1 VESKNGITGS
11 VIKLR
16 TGAKG
21 RLKPGHP
28 WIYADQLLKFDRP
41 VKPAEVVTVLT
52 ADGKFVGRGYYNPK
66 SLITVRL
73 LTFKDEAIDRD
84 FFGRR
89 LKECLEKRKDL
100 FDITDAYRAVFS
112 ESDGLPGLILDMYAD
127 TAVFQIFT
135 LGMEKFR
142 DDIIESVREVI
153 GPKYIYERG
162 DSPYRKIEGLEET
175 TGWVGPSGNDV
186 VEIREYKTRF
196 FVDVAKGHK
205 TGFYLDQ
212 RRARM
217 GLENISKNKKVL
229 DLFCFS
235 GGFAVSAA
243 VYGAQSV
250 LAVDIKEDWLE
261 LGRRNAELNGVSNKI
276 KFMKGDVFDV
286 LREKL
291 HAGEKYDIVVL
302 DPPSFLR
309 TKKALA
315 GAARGYK
322 ELNLTAMKVLAD
334 GGVLCTFSCSHN
346 MPNEMYSDIIKKA
359 ALDAGKDITVLKRC
373 HQAMD
378 HPIARQIPETE
389 YLKGYFLKVTSKK

>member
-1 VESKNGITGS
+1 MESKNRITGS

-16 TGAKG
+16 SGAKG

-28 WIYADQLLKFDRP
+28 WIYAEQFLKLDRP
-41 VKPAEVVTVLT
+41 VKPGEIVTVET

-73 LTFKDEAIDRD
+73 LSFKDEAIDRD

-89 LKECLEKRKDL
+89 LKECLEKRKSL
-100 FDITDAYRAVFS
+100 LDITDAYRAVFS
-112 ESDGLPGLILDMYAD
+112 ESDGLPGLILDVYAD

-135 LGMEKFR
+135 LGMEKFK
-142 DDIIESVREVI
+142 DYIVESVREVI

-175 TGWVGPSGNDV
+175 TGWVGHAGDDV
-186 VEIREYKTRF
+186 VEIREHKTRF
-196 FVDVAKGHK
+196 LVDVVRGHK

-217 GLENISKNKKVL
+217 GLENIAKNKKVL

-235 GGFAVSAA
+235 GGFAVTAA
-243 VYGAQSV
+243 VYGAESV

-261 LGRRNAELNGVSNKI
+261 LGRRNAELNKVASRV

-291 HAGEKYDIVVL
+291 RSGERYDIVVL

-315 GAARGYK
+315 GAVRGYK
-322 ELNLTAMKVLAD
+322 ELNLTAMKVLVD

-359 ALDAGKDITVLKRC
+359 ASDSGKDLTVLKRC
-373 HQAMD
+373 HQAID
-378 HPIARQIPETE
+378 HPIARAIPETE
-389 YLKGYFLKVTSKK
+389 YLKGYFLKITNKK